1 MTDKRASDTTD
12 FSRVVFQFQPKS
24 AAGLVI
30 SLDTT
35 DFSRV
40 VFHFRPFFEAETE
53 PSTRLKV
60 GGM

>member
-1 MTDKRASDTTD
+1 
-12 FSRVVFQFQPKS
+12 VVFQFQPKS